1 MIDNFHLLRPW
12 WLLALPFILIA
23 VFYLQRVQYRATDW
37 RRVFDPELLEALTQA
52 NPNARRWWIDIL
64 IAGLVFAVIA
74 LAGPSLKKDTRPVY
88 RKADARI
95 ILFDISRSMNATDIA
110 PSRLERSRLA
120 VAKILDESQSYRTAL
135 IAYAGDAWLMAP
147 FTRDGRTLKTML
159 GVLETNVAPV
169 QGSRPDR
176 ALMLAEKLI
185 SRGDASGAE
194 IIVLSDGFKGSR
206 SAEIA
211 TSMRR
216 KGHRVSVLATGTADG
231 ATISLSNGELI
242 RDFNKEVVVAKTD
255 MTLASELAAAG
266 GGTMRTLSEPLDSI
280 GEWLENMAIVPE
292 DEEDLDGE
300 SEDEVVTWRD
310 DGPWLILPLL
320 LFASLAFRRGWLMVL
335 PLATVVGLG
344 MSPAPVRADFIDIF
358 MRKDQQTAAA
368 LDRGDF
374 DRAFDKAPDAAW
386 AGTVSYRRGDF
397 AGAALLFTDDN
408 SADGHYNRGNA
419 LAMAGEL
426 EKALDAYKAALNRY
440 PEHED
445 ATFNFQLV
453 RKLIEQQKQEQ
464 NKEDSEIQFDDADG
478 TGSDSGGGGEGGVT
492 ESSDEQKSEES
503 DVLPKDAK
511 IEVLGD
517 FDSAGE
523 QTPVMPEYS
532 EDDKMSPAEVNV
544 WLDRVPDDPS
554 GLIRRKFAIEQS
566 QRRQQNFSRG
576 QSW

>member
-1 MIDNFHLLRPW
+1 LIDDFHFLRPL
-12 WLLALPFILIA
+12 WLIALPFILIA

-52 NPNARRWWIDIL
+52 NPDARRWWIDLL

-88 RKADARI
+88 RKADARV

-110 PSRLERSRLA
+110 PSRLARSQLA
-120 VAKILDESQSYRTAL
+120 VAKILEESQGHRTAL

-159 GVLETNVAPV
+159 DVLETNIAPV

-176 ALMLAEKLI
+176 ALLLAEKVI
-185 SRGDASGAE
+185 RRGDATRAE
-194 IIVLSDGFKGSR
+194 VIVLTDGFKGSR
-206 SAEIA
+206 PAELA
-211 TSMRR
+211 TSLRT
-216 KGHRVSVLATGTADG
+216 KGHRVSVLATGTAEG

-255 MTLASELAAAG
+255 MTLAGELAAAG

-280 GEWLENMAIVPE
+280 GEWLESMAIVPE
-292 DEEDLDGE
+292 DEEGLDGQ

-320 LFASLAFRRGWLMVL
+320 LFASLAFRRGWLMVM
-335 PLATVVGLG
+335 PLATAVGVAV
-344 MSPAPVRADFIDIF
+344 SPAPAHADFIDIF
-358 MRKDQQTAAA
+358 LRKDQQTAVA
-368 LDRGDF
+368 LERGDF
-374 DRAFDKAPDAAW
+374 DLAFDKAPDAAW

-397 AGAALLFTDDN
+397 AGAALLFI
-408 SADGHYNRGNA
+408 
-419 LAMAGEL
+419 EL
-426 EKALDAYKAALNRY
+426 EQALDAYKSALNRY

-453 RKLIEQQKQEQ
+453 RKLLEQQKQEQ
-464 NKEDSEIQFDDADG
+464 NKNTSDVEFDDADG
-478 TGSDSGGGGEGGVT
+478 TGSETDGGGGSVT
-492 ESSDEQKSEES
+492 QSTEEQDSEET
-503 DVLPKDAK
+503 DVLPEDAK

-517 FDSAGE
+517 FDTAGE

-532 EDDKMSPAEVNV
+532 EDDKMSPAEVDV